1 MGTDARTRPQ
11 SPNRPRVLFIGNSTF
26 DMPLSP
32 GLARKWDALSHELDL
47 QVIARAGSVDGQD
60 PRFRLVRTLHPALR
74 GVSFYAA
81 LPLLVARELRRFRPQ
96 AIVAQSPFET
106 LCALPARA
114 ALRSRAKL
122 VTELHGDWRTA
133 ARLYGSRWRRL
144 YAGLAD
150 RAAVLALR
158 RSDATRAV
166 SRFTA
171 GLAQQATG
179 RASAAVF
186 PTYFDIESF
195 TREAP
200 RPLPTRPAVAW
211 VAVLERYKNPR
222 ALADAW
228 RLAAPRVPDARLV
241 VVGRGRLQPIVDDLV
256 REFPDRVEAVRRL
269 SPPQVAALLDDST
282 ALALSS
288 ESEGLPRVI
297 MEAFAR
303 GRAVVATSV
312 GGIPDIVESDRNG
325 FLVHRGD
332 APALADALVR
342 ILRDRE
348 LAERLGRGARET
360 ARDLEGAPE
369 RYAASVRRLVER
381 VLSGP

>member
-1 MGTDARTRPQ
+1 MGARAQTRPL
-11 SPNRPRVLFIGNSTF
+11 SPDRPRVLFIGNSTF
-26 DMPLSP
+26 DLPLSR
-32 GLARKWDALSHELDL
+32 GLARKWDALSDEVDL
-47 QVIARAGSVDGQD
+47 RVIARAGTLDGPD
-60 PRFRLVRTLHPALR
+60 PRFRLVRPLHPALR
-74 GVSFYAA
+74 GASFYGT
-81 LPLLVARELRRFRPQ
+81 LPLLVARELRRFRPHT
-96 AIVAQSPFET
+96 IVTQSPFET

-114 ALRSRAKL
+114 ALRSRVKL
-122 VTELHGDWRTA
+122 ITELHGDWRTA
-133 ARLYGSRWRRL
+133 ARLYGSTWRRL

-150 RAAVLALR
+150 SAAVLALR

-166 SRFTA
+166 SGFTA
-171 GLAQQATG
+171 GLAERATG
-179 RASAAVF
+179 RTSAAVF

-211 VAVLERYKNPR
+211 IGVLERYKNPR
-222 ALADAW
+222 LLADAW
-228 RLAAPRVPDARLV
+228 RLVAPRVPGARLV
-241 VVGRGRLQPIVDDLV
+241 VVGRGHLQPIVDDLV
-256 REFPDRVEAVRRL
+256 REFPDRVEAITRL
-269 SPPQVAALLDDST
+269 SPPEVAALLDDSI

-312 GGIPDIVESDRNG
+312 GGIPDIVEPDRNG

-342 ILRDRE
+342 ILGDGE

-360 ARDLEGAPE
+360 ARDLEGTPD
-369 RYAASVRRLVER
+369 RYAASVRRLVEQ
-381 VLSGP
+381 VLAET